1 MKSIEN
7 KEIDNRKKFS
17 DNFKKILSIRKI
29 SAYNFGKIFSPEKSK
44 STVGYY
50 YLKNPNITIHNLC
63 KVSVILNAD
72 VTVFFQDDLNKIT
85 KPKNDNFEKYYL
97 LVLRNIAS
105 NIKEIRKG
113 KDELILDLEVL
124 SNIDSSN
131 LSKVEN
137 AKSNLSISILT
148 RIADTLGVDI
158 QDLLRWRKNNELF

>member
-1 MKSIEN
+1 
-7 KEIDNRKKFS
+7 
-17 DNFKKILSIRKI
+17 
-29 SAYNFGKIFSPEKSK
+29 
-44 STVGYY
+44 
-50 YLKNPNITIHNLC
+50 
-63 KVSVILNAD
+63 
-72 VTVFFQDDLNKIT
+72 
-85 KPKNDNFEKYYL
+85 

-148 RIADTLGVDI
+148 RIAETLGVDI
-158 QDLLRWRKNNELF
+158 RDLLRWR